1 MKKENEIKEELT
13 AENPSTEVEETAAEH
28 AEECETPTE
37 EAPAE
42 DGASIEA
49 ELAEA
54 QQQIEDLKD
63 KNLRMMAEFENYRK
77 RTAKEKLELQ
87 ATAGERIFKDML
99 ALVDDFE
106 RAQKAMAEA
115 DDINALRE
123 GIDLIYKK
131 FVAFLEK
138 HDVKEIATED
148 ADFDVDKHEA
158 ITTLAMGDDK
168 KGKIID
174 CTQKGYTLGDKVIR
188 YSKVVVGA

>member
-1 MKKENEIKEELT
+1 M
-13 AENPSTEVEETAAEH
+13 
-28 AEECETPTE
+28 
-37 EAPAE
+37 
-42 DGASIEA
+42 
-49 ELAEA
+49 
-54 QQQIEDLKD
+54 
-63 KNLRMMAEFENYRK
+63 
-77 RTAKEKLELQ
+77 
-87 ATAGERIFKDML
+87 
-99 ALVDDFE
+99 
-106 RAQKAMAEA
+106 
-115 DDINALRE
+115 
-123 GIDLIYKK
+123 IYKK